1 METTILLNLDDLI
14 EFHLYKQRRSWVGR
28 LRMLAFVFLPLLI
41 VSLALYMLYR
51 HTNGQLQFSTHML
64 PCLSLLPIVWWLLD
78 TASRWFLRRRICLEL
93 KADPNESMLGEYRVN
108 LSPNDVAI
116 EQPAGAPVCIP
127 WHGIAKVLANADY
140 AYLFTNTE
148 YAIILPQ
155 RCFADHNYFQAF
167 VRMAVTYHWSRE
179 TSDRTLPE
187 QSIPSK
193 AESNHASAAVQNIPM
208 RLAGLS
214 SEPRS

>member
-1 METTILLNLDDLI
+1 MEATILLNLDDLI

-41 VSLALYMLYR
+41 MSLVLYMLFR
-51 HTNGQLQFSTHML
+51 HANGQLQFSTHML
-64 PCLSLLPIVWWLLD
+64 TCLLLLPIVWWLLH
-78 TASRWFLRRRICLEL
+78 TASRWFLRRQICLEL
-93 KADPNESMLGEYRVN
+93 KAVPNQPMLGESRVT
-108 LSPNDVAI
+108 LSPNGVAI
-116 EQPAGAPVCIP
+116 EQLARAPVSIP
-127 WHGIAKVLANADY
+127 WHGIEKVLANADY
-140 AYLFTNTE
+140 AYLFTDTE